1 MNHLND
7 LKTIDHDIVTK
18 REKINNILKKQ
29 ICERHPCETY
39 SEYCEP
45 CALPVCKHCTEH
57 KTHRCLDIQRA
68 YQINRQEHREI
79 IHTIRSE
86 ALFQRS
92 VLQTGIKVDVKTC
105 LTEFSLF
112 QSEMLTKAQRLKNL
126 IDKDLHYFDL
136 KHRCLKQKINMNRHL
151 TILQRYEIK
160 YEQSSINPVQFRLS
174 IKTTYFQNVHLTLH
188 TSQLSMTELL
198 PNGKNVMDS
207 LTSIQ
212 IREKGKRRIKNEC
225 LLKLMSG
232 PELHQFYEVSGSTCN
247 HISRA
252 TSDRVW
258 VSESH
263 AIGLISTT
271 GGILQR
277 QGFLMKWFVDHTQ

>member
-1 MNHLND
+1 MTD
-7 LKTIDHDIVTK
+7 LKSIDHNVLTY
-18 REKINNILKKQ
+18 REKVHYIPTLESYLGHPSKVDRKNCELWQVSASKDCQNNKKHRSKNVRAAYKNKRKQ
-29 ICERHPCETY
+29 HERT
-39 SEYCEP
+39 
-45 CALPVCKHCTEH
+45 
-57 KTHRCLDIQRA
+57 
-68 YQINRQEHREI
+68 